1 MAVTSAFQPFIPNR
15 RRRVRH
21 RIQTPAYASFSAESN
36 GATLDLHEI
45 INLSEDGVAI
55 QCNASLEINRRVNI
69 CLDLAECESEIF
81 TTGKV
86 VWSKGSGLTGLNFCD
101 LSPVSL
107 FRLRE
112 WLFLNAMAGAAN
124 ADDSALAASSV
135 ELHIPATPNFTDTL
149 AAVTAVQRQV
159 EALGSDLPAALKLI
173 ADRAQSLVRASGC
186 AIALAASDPELA
198 NPENA
203 DSETMECQASSGR
216 LAPPVGAHLQVG
228 EGFSGECV
236 KSGRLLRCDDTE
248 LDLRV
253 DRERCRDLGLRSILA
268 VPVRSG
274 EKSVGLI
281 ETLSEEPSTFT
292 DNDGIVLQRFAE
304 TIIAAVNR
312 AAVNRTAVNRAEN
325 LSSPDSPLVERFA
338 PQGSVL
344 FASEPNSKKT
354 ESNKNKEEEKTDEA
368 ADPNCNSED
377 KKSGRIHLPR
387 SLLLLLLGCAM
398 AIPLALGY
406 LAAPLIQAKIKEHG
420 HPSLPTVLASSPV
433 LRPEESSVETAT
445 FSQLKQMAEDGNA
458 AAENAL
464 GLRYFQGDEKD
475 NVAPDEREAVRWF
488 NKSAVHGNLAAQ
500 AKLGSLYWSGRG
512 VAKDVNQAYFWT
524 VLARARGD
532 EHNRDLAS
540 ILASG
545 MTRSQTAAIEQQA
558 NVWLQQHLPTWKP
571 SAGRSAGN

>member
-1 MAVTSAFQPFIPNR
+1 MAATSAFQPFIPNR

-21 RIQTPAYASFSAESN
+21 KIQTPAYASFSGESN
-36 GATLDLHEI
+36 GAMLDLHEI

-55 QCNASLEINRRVNI
+55 QCNAPLELNRRVNL
-69 CLDLAECESEIF
+69 CLDLAESESEIF

-124 ADDSALAASSV
+124 ADDSALAASSF

-149 AAVTAVQRQV
+149 EAVTAVQRQV

-173 ADRAQSLVRASGC
+173 AERAQSLTRASGC
-186 AIALAASDPELA
+186 AIALADPEISDL
-198 NPENA
+198 EV
-203 DSETMECQASSGR
+203 MECRASSGK
-216 LAPPVGAHLQVG
+216 LAPPVGAHLHVG

-248 LDLRV
+248 LDPRV

-268 VPVRSG
+268 VPVRIG

-292 DNDGIVLQRFAE
+292 DNDGTVLQRFAE
-304 TIIAAVNR
+304 AIVAAMNRAPVNR
-312 AAVNRTAVNRAEN
+312 GRTEN
-325 LSSPDSPLVERFA
+325 QPPHEAPAVERFA

-344 FASEPNSKKT
+344 FASEPESKKA
-354 ESNKNKEEEKTDEA
+354 ESKEEKKDEIA
-368 ADPNCNSED
+368 NSDSDD
-377 KKSGRIHLPR
+377 KKSGRIQMPR
-387 SLLLLLLGCAM
+387 SLLLILIGCAM

-406 LAAPLIQAKIKEHG
+406 LAAPLIQAKIKEHA
-420 HPSLPTVLASSPV
+420 HTSLPTVLASSPAPRAED
-433 LRPEESSVETAT
+433 LSVETANFT
-445 FSQLKQMAEDGNA
+445 QLKQMAENGNA

-475 NVAPDEREAVRWF
+475 NIAPDEREAVRWF
-488 NKSAVHGNLAAQ
+488 NKAAVHGNLAAQ

-532 EHNRDLAS
+532 EQSRDLAT

-545 MTRSQTAAIEQQA
+545 MTRSQSAAIEQQA
-558 NVWLQQHLPTWKP
+558 DVWLQQHMPTWKP
-571 SAGRSAGN
+571 SAGH